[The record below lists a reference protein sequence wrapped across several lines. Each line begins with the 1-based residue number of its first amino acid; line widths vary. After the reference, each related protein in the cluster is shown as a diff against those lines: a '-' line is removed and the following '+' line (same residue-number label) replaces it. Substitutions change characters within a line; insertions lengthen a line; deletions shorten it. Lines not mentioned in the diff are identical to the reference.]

1 MSGPAERTWLRRGG
15 PFAELEADY
24 WRRYAA
30 NAVECWNET
39 ACVVVQFDA
48 YRIDDG
54 WLYVRVPDESEES
67 ASARRKAYNETAL
80 AYLDKA
86 TDHWEAVI
94 RPEVVQRITTMRR
107 SKPTSASIAAH
118 VRAVETCMDNGARIM
133 GNLHWTMVA
142 GFVAGNDEKFAEIAG
157 CATTEVHDYVRAY
170 PHATDRLVRRLRKL
184 ARMMNDSDPAFGVE
198 FDRLLAE
205 YGRRTG
211 SGYGSTRTFGSPTWG
226 MEPDIALDVIKGYA
240 RSDTTAAQQKESR
253 MMRRRRDA
261 YSRLRAKVRETAG
274 PERAAELDA
283 ARDVIARQARAME
296 DHNALMEQE
305 TEGLLRESIDALGR
319 ALVTSGAIDHPDDVV
334 HLSLAELHDVPA
346 AARDLVV
353 ERKAL
358 LASRTEN
365 PPPPFIGAAPA
376 GPPPNLNAFT
386 EETSTDPNV
395 LVGVAASGGQATGR
409 AVIALE
415 THVPPDVE
423 PGDVLVARD
432 AGPAWTPVFPL
443 LGGLVLDEGATW
455 QHAALVARDYGIP
468 AVMGTKTATTDI
480 APGTTVTVDG
490 TAGRVLLDG
499 SGGLGTEGS

>member
-1 MSGPAERTWLRRGG
+1 MSGLAERTWLRRGG

-24 WRRYAA
+24 WRAYAD
-30 NAVECWNET
+30 NAIDCWNET
-39 ACVVVQFDA
+39 ACFVVQWDA
-48 YRIDDG
+48 YRIEDG
-54 WLYVRVPDESEES
+54 WLYVRTPDESEAS
-67 ASARRKAYNETAL
+67 AAARRKAYNDASL
-80 AYLDKA
+80 VYLDKG

-94 RPEVVQRITTMRR
+94 RPEVLERLTRMRR
-107 SKPTSASIAAH
+107 AKPRSASIAAH
-118 VRAVETCMDNGARIM
+118 VRAVESCIDNAARIM

-157 CATTEVHDYVRAY
+157 CDKTEVHDYIRAY

-184 ARMMNDSDPAFGVE
+184 ARMLNAADPAFGVE

-226 MEPDIALDVIKGYA
+226 MDPDIALDVIKGYA
-240 RSDTTAAQQKESR
+240 RSDIAAAEKKESR
-253 MMRRRRDA
+253 MLRRRREA
-261 YSRLRAKVRETAG
+261 YKRLQAKVRETEG
-274 PERAAELDA
+274 NERAAELDA

-319 ALVTSGAIDHPDDVV
+319 ALVGSGVIEEADDVL
-334 HLSLAELHDVPA
+334 HLSLADLHDLPA
-346 AARDLVV
+346 NARDLVV

-358 LASRTEN
+358 LATRTEN
-365 PPPPFIGAAPA
+365 PPPPFLGPPPA

-386 EETSTDPNV
+386 EEVSTDPNV
-395 LVGVAASGGQATGR
+395 LVGVGASGGQATGR
-409 AVIALE
+409 AVVALD

-443 LGGLVLDEGATW
+443 LGALVLDEGATW

-480 APGTTVTVDG
+480 APGTTITVDG

-499 SGGLGTEGS
+499 TA